1 MHLGLNHLINYF
13 NSLIKNASLIEY
25 LSGLGLSEVLH
36 IFSLFPSIQDN
47 SLNLII
53 HAKYRVNQKEWGF
66 NDDLYLKL
74 CKFYDAKVEFS
85 FYALINL
92 LQIKNKYR
100 HKQDFREWKKNSV
113 QSVFVEMSHFYG

>member
-1 MHLGLNHLINYF
+1 MVNRALPSLHGESLEITLAAPLKLLKIVFLPLRFKPIKICFAMHLGLNHLINYF

-53 HAKYRVNQKEWGF
+53 HAKYRVNQKE
-66 NDDLYLKL
+66 
-74 CKFYDAKVEFS
+74 
-85 FYALINL
+85 
-92 LQIKNKYR
+92 
-100 HKQDFREWKKNSV
+100 
-113 QSVFVEMSHFYG
+113 